1 MGNRL
6 VNKLP
11 IPENQHL
18 DYVDKR
24 KSPISSFF
32 FQLVLPKEL
41 QSEILLL
48 RKDKSYGLYSSP
60 TKLLKCSR
68 AVIAPVLTDI
78 LNTSIRLGTCPSKLK
93 MAKITCAFKSDD
105 DTVPNNYRP
114 FSLLSNLNRIF
125 EKIVYKRLTSYI
137 YINEGFTS
145 LYMTLTFSMRTK
157 I

>member
-78 LNTSIRLGTCPSKLK
+78 LHQ
-93 MAKITCAFKSDD
+93 
-105 DTVPNNYRP
+105 
-114 FSLLSNLNRIF
+114 
-125 EKIVYKRLTSYI
+125 EKIRGQRGDISILLKLYRSCICFAPPRLAFQLFAGQTI
-137 YINEGFTS
+137 QL
-145 LYMTLTFSMRTK
+145 LYLKANKDVAVCRPTHNSRYAG
-157 I
+157 